1 MKKVLFGSVC
11 AIALAV
17 QPALA
22 QDWAADAGADY
33 GNLAGSTFWDV
44 NGAAMIPLNDNLRR
58 SRARVITIAVVVA
71 NVVVY
76 VLAAGEFTAQAN
88 DEDGGL
94 YSFEERV
101 KHSIPA
107 KLYAL
112 DAVTG
117 KELYSSGDQIASFLH
132 QAGIAVAGGRVIF
145 GTFDGTI
152 YCFGVE

>member
-1 MKKVLFGSVC
+1 VLAPIGGPVNVDFPVSYGPTPNGGI
-11 AIALAV
+11 IALKVAGTGGKV
-17 QPALA
+17 ELKPA
-22 QDWAADAGADY
+22 W
-33 GNLAGSTFWDV
+33 V
-44 NGAAMIPLNDNLRR
+44 
-58 SRARVITIAVVVA
+58 SRDMMSAEPPVVA
-71 NVVVY
+71 NGVVY

-94 YSFEERV
+94 YSFEERI
-101 KHSIPA
+101 KRSIPA

-152 YCFGVE
+152 YCFGLE